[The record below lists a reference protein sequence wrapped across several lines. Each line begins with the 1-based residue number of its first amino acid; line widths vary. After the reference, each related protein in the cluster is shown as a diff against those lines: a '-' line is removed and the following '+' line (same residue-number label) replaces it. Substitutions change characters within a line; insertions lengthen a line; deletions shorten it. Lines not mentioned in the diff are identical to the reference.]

1 MKKVLVVGGAGY
13 IGSHT
18 VKSLAKKS
26 YEIVVYDNLSTGHKE
41 AVKYGRLIKGDL
53 ADREYLKKVVKDFKP
68 DAIIHFAGFIEVEES
83 IKKPLLYYANNTANT
98 INLIEVMLE
107 TGVNKLIFS
116 STAAVYGNPETTPV
130 DENYPMQPI
139 NPYGHSKVFVEKIL
153 KDTSLSYDF
162 NYVSLRYFNVA
173 GADPE
178 GELGQKYRKATHLIT
193 RALKAAKGEIE
204 HLEIFGTDYPTADG
218 TCVRD
223 YIHVSDLAEA
233 HIDALE
239 FLLNGNKSDI
249 FNCGYGHGYS
259 VKEVIDVVKKV
270 TGKDFK
276 IIETDRRPGDAPEL
290 VADNRHLLNTLNWK
304 PQYDDLEFIIKTS
317 WNWELN
323 PRF

>member
-68 DAIIHFAGFIEVEES
+68 DAIIHFAGFIDVEES

>member
-1 MKKVLVVGGAGY
+1 MKKVLVIGGAGY

-26 YEIVVYDNLSTGHKE
+26 YKVAVYDNLSTGHKE
-41 AVKYGRLIKGDL
+41 AVRYGRLIKGDL
-53 ADREYLKKVVKDFKP
+53 ADKEHLKKVIEEFKP

-83 IKKPLLYYANNTANT
+83 IKKPLVYYANNTANT

-116 STAAVYGNPETTPV
+116 STAAVYGNPATTPV

-139 NPYGHSKVFVEKIL
+139 NPYGHSKAFVEKIL

-239 FLLNGNKSDI
+239 FLLNGNESDI

-259 VKEVIDVVKKV
+259 VKEVIDIVKKV

-290 VADNRHLLNTLNWK
+290 VANNRHLLGTLNWK
-304 PQYDDLEFIIKTS
+304 PKYDDLEFIIKTS